1 MRRGFTLI
9 EMVIVISIILSVLAV
24 ATFSYQITLQNEQ
37 IRYLKSFGPM
47 LQNYV
52 VSQYY
57 ATNTV
62 PSLYSF
68 SQYNIYNKDYG
79 FELVNAGG
87 GLFRIV
93 AYLSNGHII
102 DIATFTLNVSITPPT
117 GTDVVP
123 INTNYDFPMKVNNG
137 ER

>member
-9 EMVIVISIILSVLAV
+9 EMVLVISIILSVLAV
-24 ATFSYQITLQNEQ
+24 ATFSYQTTLQNEQ

-57 ATNTV
+57 ATNAV
-62 PSLYSF
+62 PSLSSF
-68 SQYNIYNKDYG
+68 SQYNIYNKRG
-79 FELVNAGG
+79 FDVMNSGG
-87 GLFRIV
+87 TNYQIV
-93 AYLSNGHII
+93 AYLSNGKTTVIS
-102 DIATFTLNVSITPPT
+102 TFTLNVSVSTPT

-123 INTNYDFPMKVNNG
+123 ININYDFPMKVNNG